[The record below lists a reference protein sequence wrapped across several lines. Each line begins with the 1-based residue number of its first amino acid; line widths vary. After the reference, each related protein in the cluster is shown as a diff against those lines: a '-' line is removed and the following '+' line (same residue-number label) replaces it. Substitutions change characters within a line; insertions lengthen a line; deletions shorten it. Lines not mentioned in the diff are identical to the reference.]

1 MDTSS
6 ISVFITNRKRIIE
19 LAEAASIANTEL
31 QKLIA
36 LKIEITTTEIRI
48 LLDILRLKH
57 DVPIQYNKIRLVD
70 LNIGASMF
78 LKNK

>member
-70 LNIGASMF
+70 LNMGASMF

>member
-6 ISVFITNRKRIIE
+6 ISVFIINRKRIIE

-70 LNIGASMF
+70 LNMGASMF